1 MIEGVDNEIIPIQ
14 VQVELKDS
22 QQIDENK
29 WKYTMRG
36 NTLIVS
42 RKVVVWHT
50 LSMQA
55 AINSINID
63 EVKSFTIK
71 KGKNI
76 PNINHTPEK
85 AKQKKLL
92 TEMMDK
98 DYKSGV
104 YNID

>member
-1 MIEGVDNEIIPIQ
+1 
-14 VQVELKDS
+14 
-22 QQIDENK
+22 
-29 WKYTMRG
+29 
-36 NTLIVS
+36 
-42 RKVVVWHT
+42 
-50 LSMQA
+50 MQE

-71 KGKNI
+71 KGKDI

-92 TEMMDK
+92 IEMMDK

-104 YNID
+104 YDID